1 MNPFASQAA
10 ALAGQLTAWRRDF
23 HQHPE
28 LGFQEVRTAG
38 VIAAEL
44 RALGLEVRT
53 GVGRTGVVGLL
64 EGKADGP
71 TVLIRC
77 DMDALSVT
85 EENDV
90 PYASRVAS
98 CMHACGHDGH
108 MAIGLGV
115 ARLLV
120 ARRDQ
125 LRGRVK
131 FVFQP
136 AEEPMGGA
144 QAMIADGAL
153 DAPVPDVA
161 LGLHLWNGLPL
172 GKVAVTTG
180 PVMAGAET
188 FTIQLDGQGGH
199 AGMPHETRDP
209 VVAAAHVV
217 TALQSVVSRN
227 LDPLDS
233 AVLSVTG
240 LQTGTAANAVPMSA
254 RLNGTIRTFTPAAR
268 ALLLERLEAISS
280 GVAGAL
286 DCTAHVEVAQEARP
300 VVNDPAVAAR
310 VRQVAAGL
318 WGEAALAEGY
328 RTTAAEDMAYF
339 LERVPG
345 CYVLLGAANAERGL
359 DFPHHHPR
367 FDFDEA
373 ALVRG
378 AALLATAAATY
389 LLPQEGA

>member
-1 MNPFASQAA
+1 
-10 ALAGQLTAWRRDF
+10 
-23 HQHPE
+23 
-28 LGFQEVRTAG
+28 
-38 VIAAEL
+38 
-44 RALGLEVRT
+44 
-53 GVGRTGVVGLL
+53 
-64 EGKADGP
+64 
-71 TVLIRC
+71 
-77 DMDALSVT
+77 
-85 EENDV
+85 
-90 PYASRVAS
+90 
-98 CMHACGHDGH
+98 MHACGHDGH

-115 ARLLV
+115 ATLLA
-120 ARRDQ
+120 ARQDQ

-131 FVFQP
+131 FIFQP

-144 QAMIADGAL
+144 LAMIEDGAL

-172 GKVAVTTG
+172 GKIAVTPG

-188 FTIQLDGQGGH
+188 FAVQIDGQGGH

-209 VVAAAHVV
+209 AVAAAHVV
-217 TALQSVVSRN
+217 TALQSAVSRN

-254 RLNGTIRTFTPAAR
+254 RLSGTIRTFTPATR
-268 ALLLERLEAISS
+268 ALLLDRLETIAT

-286 DCTAHVEVAQEARP
+286 GCTAHVDVAQEARP

-310 VRQVAAGL
+310 VRQVAADL
-318 WGEAALAEGY
+318 WGDSALAEGY

-339 LERVPG
+339 LERAPG
-345 CYVLLGAANAERGL
+345 CFVLLGAANAERGL

-378 AALLATAAATY
+378 AALLACAAATY
-389 LLPQEGA
+389 LLPRRGPDPCPTVRCATCSCSTQTSPFSITARSGPARARCSIPTSAGSLPWSASRSISSPARPTGCWPRRGPRWGPTSTPTRSR

>member
-1 MNPFASQAA
+1 MNPLASQAA
-10 ALAGQLTAWRRDF
+10 ALAGQITAWRRDF

-28 LGFQEVRTAG
+28 VGFQEVRTAS

-53 GVGRTGVVGLL
+53 GVGQTGVVGLL
-64 EGKADGP
+64 EGATEGP

-77 DMDALSVT
+77 DMDALSIL

-90 PYASRVAS
+90 PYASTVPG

-115 ARLLV
+115 ATLL
-120 ARRDQ
+120 AAHQGRM
-125 LRGRVK
+125 RGRVK

-144 QAMIADGAL
+144 QAMIEDGAL
-153 DAPVPDVA
+153 DAPSPDVA

-172 GKVAVTTG
+172 GRVAVTTG

-188 FTIQLDGQGGH
+188 FAIQIDGHGGH
-199 AGMPHETRDP
+199 AGLPHETRDP

-217 TALQSVVSRN
+217 AALQSAVSRN
-227 LDPLDS
+227 LDPLEA

-254 RLNGTIRTFTPAAR
+254 RLSGTIRTFTPPTR
-268 ALLLERLEAISS
+268 ELLLDRLETIAT

-286 DCTAHVEVAQEARP
+286 GCAARVEVAQEARP

-310 VRQVAAGL
+310 VRQVAADL
-318 WGEAALAEGY
+318 WGETALAEGY

-367 FDFDEA
+367 FDFDET
-373 ALVRG
+373 ALIHG
-378 AALLATAAATY
+378 AALLACAAATY